1 MDLTVS
7 VSNLQAVPHSQH
19 LPHGYTWGYIFRL
32 VLQHR
37 RPLIIANLVAVLATL
52 ISVPIPLLIPLLVD
66 EVILEQPAML
76 VNSMNALFPAE
87 WTSPVFYIMVI
98 TVLTMLLRVSSL
110 LLKVVEIRQF
120 TIVAKRVIFRMRRHL
135 VTRLQRVSMVE
146 YETLGSGKVIS
157 HLVTDLDT
165 LDDFISNGISRLIV
179 AVLTITGTFMV
190 LLWMHWQ
197 LALFIIFLNPLV
209 IYLTTKLGRRV
220 KELKKQQNRAYATFQ
235 EVLSETLEAIQQI
248 RAYNREQ
255 HYISRVIHAA
265 QDIRERSISFTWK
278 TDAAS
283 RFSFNIFLLGFD
295 SFRAL
300 GMIMVLTSDLSLG
313 EMMAVFGYL
322 WFMFGPIQDLLS
334 IQYDF
339 HGAQA
344 ALNRINILFNLRWEA
359 RYPRQHNPFSGQT
372 SVSIQLQQVSFAYE
386 ANTPVLDQVSFDIK
400 AGEKVALVGSS
411 GGGKT
416 TLISLLLGLYK
427 AQQGEICFNQVPIT
441 QIGLDVVRDNVATV
455 LQHPALF
462 NDTLRTNLT
471 LGREMSDKQLWAAL
485 RIAQLDDFVLDLEQE
500 LDTVLGRQG
509 VRLSGGQRQR
519 VAVARMVLTQPK
531 VVILDE
537 ATSALDADT
546 ETRLHDALQA
556 YLRDKTTLIIAH
568 RLSAVLQADRVLVF
582 DQGRI
587 VEQGRHE
594 ELLEKN
600 AVYAKLYGNQMF

>member
-1 MDLTVS
+1 MDSKASSYL
-7 VSNLQAVPHSQH
+7 SQ
-19 LPHGYTWGYIFRL
+19 GYTWRYIFRL

-37 RPLIIANLVAVLATL
+37 RPLMIANLVAVLATM

-66 EVILEQPAML
+66 EVILEQPALL
-76 VNSMNALFPAE
+76 VNSINALFPAQ
-87 WTSPVFYIMVI
+87 WTSPTFYIIVI
-98 TVLTMLLRVSSL
+98 AVFTMLLRSLAL
-110 LLKVVEIRQF
+110 LLKVMEIRQF
-120 TIVAKRVIFRMRRHL
+120 TLIAKQVIFRLRRHL
-135 VTRLQRVSMVE
+135 INRLRRVSMSE
-146 YETLGSGKVIS
+146 YETLGSGRVIS
-157 HLVTDLDT
+157 HLITDLDT

-179 AVLTITGTFMV
+179 ALLTILGTFMV

-209 IYLTTKLGRRV
+209 VYFTAKLGRRV
-220 KELKKQQNRAYATFQ
+220 KELKKQQNKAYATFQ
-235 EVLSETLEAIQQI
+235 EVLTETLEAMQQI

-255 HYISRVIHAA
+255 YYVSRVIHAA
-265 QDIRERSISFTWK
+265 RDMRDRSMSFAWK
-278 TDAAS
+278 TDVAS

-344 ALNRINILFNLRWEA
+344 ALKRINILFKLRWEA
-359 RYPRQHNPFSGQT
+359 RYPRQRNPFSGQT
-372 SVSIQLQQVSFAYE
+372 SVSIQLRNVCFAYTTH
-386 ANTPVLDQVSFDIK
+386 APVLEAISLDIA

-411 GGGKT
+411 GSGKT
-416 TLISLLLGLYK
+416 TLISILLGLY
-427 AQQGEICFNQVPIT
+427 APQRGEICFNNIPIT
-441 QIGLDVVRDNVATV
+441 QIGLDLVRDNVATV

-462 NDTLRTNLT
+462 NDTLRANLT
-471 LGREMSDKQLWAAL
+471 LGRDIADKHLWAAL
-485 RIAQLDDFVLDLEQE
+485 RIAQLDDFVMDLEQE
-500 LDTVLGRQG
+500 LDAVLGRQG

-546 ETRLHDALQA
+546 ETRLHAALQA
-556 YLRDKTTLIIAH
+556 YLRNKTTLIIAH

-587 VEQGRHE
+587 VAHGNHE
-594 ELLEKN
+594 KLLEEN
-600 AVYAKLYGNQMF
+600 ALYAKLYGSQMIYE